1 MLAYF
6 IAAMSPNMDV
16 ANAAL
21 PTYVVT
27 LLFFGGFLLRYKDIP
42 PWWYWY
48 STIDFLRYAWSSLM
62 VNQFEDHN
70 VPFGGACM
78 RCSHDEYVP

>member
-6 IAAMSPNMDV
+6 IAALSPNLDV

-27 LLFFGGFLLRYKDIP
+27 LLFFVGLLIRGSQQPGY
-42 PWWYWY
+42 WHWYAAH
-48 STIDFLRYAWSSLM
+48 SDMTR
-62 VNQFEDHN
+62 V
-70 VPFGGACM
+70 
-78 RCSHDEYVP
+78 